1 VISVCKVDALRDGE
15 HQQRVISG
23 VGVVCVYRVAGQFYV
38 TSDSCTHL
46 QASLGEEGSLE
57 GYVIQCSWHN
67 GKFDI
72 RTGEVLA
79 PPCVAPLR
87 VYPVQVRNGEVCIV
101 V

>member
-1 VISVCKVDALRDGE
+1 VITVCKADTLRDGE
-15 HQQRVISG
+15 HQQHVVSG
-23 VGVVCVYRVAGQFYV
+23 VGAVCVYRVAGQFHV

-79 PPCVAPLR
+79 PPCVEPLR
-87 VYPVQVRNGEVCIV
+87 VYPVEVRDGEVCIAV
-101 V
+101 